1 MDRSELQAR
10 LAAAQ
15 RQESESPA
23 AAEAALR
30 DMLAEHPAE
39 PLVLVRLA
47 RLLHRVGRVGE
58 AIPLMLQAAQI
69 EPTPAVFNDLGSLHL
84 AAGDSASAIDAYE
97 AALRLDSKYLLAR
110 SNLADVLLE
119 TGRIHEA
126 IDSYREVLARDPTSV
141 DAQVGLAIAALRS
154 GQIAVA
160 ISACEAALAVQPG
173 HIPALHAMAIALGN
187 AGDKTSAIATERQA
201 LTVNPQFA
209 KGWHAL
215 GNLLDETG
223 DVTRAAQAYERAL
236 ELEPGLVEVSFDLA
250 ALSGE
255 SPPRSMPR
263 PYVTRLFD
271 DFAATFERRLV
282 AELDYRVPEALR
294 QAVAA
299 ELGEFGTARRP
310 GTAPRPYPTDDEK
323 SLDILDLGCGTGL
336 VGKQFRDLARRMTGV
351 DLSTAMLAAARAA
364 GIYDEL
370 VCNDVVDYMRAVD
383 SRPPAESFGRAGC
396 SHSRSKQS
404 SNCIGFCAARGAMPT
419 RANTLARWPSD
430 MGSRSATRNARRS
443 AAEKRAR
450 SRAKSS
456 CCEPAT
462 KTEIARPSTSLATCV
477 RHNSHSS
484 EGAQS
489 RPPGAKT
496 QFRANKACEI
506 PIVS

>member
-1 MDRSELQAR
+1 
-10 LAAAQ
+10 
-15 RQESESPA
+15 
-23 AAEAALR
+23 
-30 DMLAEHPAE
+30 
-39 PLVLVRLA
+39 
-47 RLLHRVGRVGE
+47 
-58 AIPLMLQAAQI
+58 
-69 EPTPAVFNDLGSLHL
+69 
-84 AAGDSASAIDAYE
+84 
-97 AALRLDSKYLLAR
+97 
-110 SNLADVLLE
+110 
-119 TGRIHEA
+119 
-126 IDSYREVLARDPTSV
+126 
-141 DAQVGLAIAALRS
+141 
-154 GQIAVA
+154 
-160 ISACEAALAVQPG
+160 
-173 HIPALHAMAIALGN
+173 
-187 AGDKTSAIATERQA
+187 

-383 SRPPAESFGRAGC
+383 SRFDLVLAADLFIYVGDLEELFA
-396 SHSRSKQS
+396 
-404 SNCIGFCAARGAMPT
+404 AAR
-419 RANTLARWPSD
+419 RVL
-430 MGSRSATRNARRS
+430 
-443 AAEKRAR
+443 
-450 SRAKSS
+450 
-456 CCEPAT
+456 
-462 KTEIARPSTSLATCV
+462 RPSGLFAFSIETIEQLHWVLRRTRRYA
-477 RHNSHSS
+477 HSS
-484 EGAQS
+484 EYIGALAIRHGFAIRDAQRTS
-489 RPPGAKT
+489 LRRGEEGPVEG
-496 QFRANKACEI
+496 QI
-506 PIVS
+506 IVLRTGDKD